1 VGNVLVPLVG
11 LLILKIFGT
20 PDDREGEGSGMPGIS
35 WRLLLGI
42 GALPGLLLAPFK
54 TTPSTAP
61 TAQPAA
67 GAQMSLWQAVRSP
80 RYMKK
85 LVGTAGGWFIFDI
98 TFYGNTLFAPT
109 VLRQIFHTGD
119 STPLDGPTVKENL
132 CYQLLIIALIGLP
145 GYYVSVFLMDKL
157 GRKLIQLQGFLFM
170 AVLYGILAIWL
181 DDLGSGLLIVIYG
194 LTYFFSNF
202 GPNTTTFILP
212 SESFPYEVRST
223 LNGFSAACG
232 KAGAVLGA
240 AAFQPIASAG
250 GNGAA
255 MAVCS
260 VCALLG
266 FILTMFFVEDRRGK
280 GMAGN
285 SIVVAAPSEEALK

>member
-1 VGNVLVPLVG
+1 MG
-11 LLILKIFGT
+11 
-20 PDDREGEGSGMPGIS
+20 
-35 WRLLLGI
+35 
-42 GALPGLLLAPFK
+42 
-54 TTPSTAP
+54 
-61 TAQPAA
+61 
-67 GAQMSLWQAVRSP
+67 
-80 RYMKK
+80 
-85 LVGTAGGWFIFDI
+85 DI

-109 VLRQIFHTGD
+109 VLKQIFHTG
-119 STPLDGPTVKENL
+119 SGGTPLDGPTVKENL

-240 AAFQPIASAG
+240 AAFQPIASAA

-280 GMAGN
+280 GM
-285 SIVVAAPSEEALK
+285 